1 MRGWM
6 VDLDG
11 HEQPVNQMNPQSPVA
26 SLLGGQ
32 CLSLADY
39 VTGTA
44 PTGEAVAAVP
54 AAPAGLRRAG
64 LGA

>member
-32 CLSLADY
+32 CLSMTDY
-39 VTGTA
+39 VTV
-44 PTGEAVAAVP
+44 TGAIAA
-54 AAPAGLRRAG
+54 GGR
-64 LGA
+64 